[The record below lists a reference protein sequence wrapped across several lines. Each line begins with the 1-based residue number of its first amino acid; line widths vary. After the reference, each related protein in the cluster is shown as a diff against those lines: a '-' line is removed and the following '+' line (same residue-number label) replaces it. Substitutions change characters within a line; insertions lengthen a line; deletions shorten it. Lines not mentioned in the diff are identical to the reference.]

1 MDAGITTKK
10 SNTKTDNIKK
20 EAAKAITST
29 KKANQVNVT
38 EKKIWSVEEIS
49 KLKPHEFDKH
59 EKDIMEA
66 RREGRIKQ

>member
-10 SNTKTDNIKK
+10 EKSATKNVKK
-20 EAAKAITST
+20 EAAKAVTST
-29 KKANQVNVT
+29 KKGNQINVT

-49 KLKPHEFDKH
+49 KLKPFEFDKY